1 MIFRISPIVI
11 FATCTIASP
20 TLAQIAPAQNTVVTP
35 QGDTFNITGG
45 NTSSNGKNLF
55 QVFDRFNLN
64 AGQTA
69 NFQTQSNIR
78 NILTRITGNEP
89 SRIDGL
95 LKITGSSANL
105 YLLNPSGILF
115 GPNARLDL
123 GGNFLGSTATG
134 IQFGNQIWNGD
145 ANTSINS
152 LNSNPSHLIFGPETS
167 AIINAGNLS
176 VAAGNTLM
184 LLGGSVANTGTL
196 TAPGGQISLVAV
208 PGSTAVQMQTVDN
221 VLKFE
226 FQPIVSLNQ
235 TLQNWSPNSFS
246 QLLAKGQGLQHA
258 TKLETTTDGK
268 IKLVGSTGESSL
280 TIANANSTVITSGTL
295 DVSNP
300 LGTGGTVNLLG
311 DRIAVENAI
320 VKANGNQGGV
330 IQVGGEIQ
338 GTGIGPKATQ
348 TLIGKNAELDASA
361 IGFGNGGSI
370 VIWSDSSTQFIGK
383 ASANGGSQGG
393 NGGFIEISGR
403 DTLGV
408 TGKISI
414 AAPQGRL
421 GSVLFDP
428 KTIIIGST
436 NPSLSALPNNPVL
449 DTDLFNTSTLYL
461 AAESIF
467 NTQGTVLLAATDRI
481 FISAERSP
489 SLNLGSGNP
498 VTFRAGKEFI
508 SSVSLLSQER
518 SIVIE
523 SPVIKTQLIDTA
535 IASSLNQSGGSI
547 TLRGLDGK
555 RAQVVGFAN
564 LITPHQNID
573 IASDRVDG
581 QFLITSA
588 RTRRAGSTNL
598 GGTVNIQA
606 DNVVTLG
613 GALTNGKP
621 IAISS
626 SRTQNTGLIR
636 SGLLV
641 TNGGAVN
648 LTARKINAGSIWTSA
663 MGTNV
668 TNNNAGDINI
678 KAETELMANR
688 LEANAAGNGKA
699 GTVSLINT
707 KGDITVD
714 NIQAYGGAS
723 GGDVIL
729 DGDRIRIQGSGI
741 DLLNRVPNTPFN
753 FTSIHAG
760 NTISIIH
767 RGGKFNQN
775 FTVGNASINGSQ
787 DKLQVGSQPQAQPQT
802 LSQGTFPLGATTQT
816 QTPTPRI
823 TITGVNTRPTFPGLD
838 SVTRYPV
845 SVVAGTKK
853 SFTLRSL
860 GITAPYDA
868 EDDRVKLYIRLKG
881 SLSKRGRLLN
891 ASGGV
896 VTNLEEVKLTDR
908 LTYIANDISDNPLLD
923 NFDVIVMD
931 LPPTDDA
938 IAQSRRIALTFIS
951 PVLPEDDAIVPA
963 SSKAKP
969 DLPEDSGLSNVSL
982 SDVAALDREF
992 SGDFEGETPNN
1003 NLASGL
1009 DGTLAREIE
1018 QKTGAR
1024 PAMIYIRTLKRSAD
1038 SVVNAAA
1045 AKSPSPD
1052 AIEDTLELIVVT
1064 ARGRFRR
1071 RVPINYA
1078 KFIEHVIQLR
1088 REITN
1093 PLRTHTTTYL
1103 APAQSLYKTLIEP
1116 LKSDLNTQGI
1126 TNLVF
1131 LAESGLRSLPYSALH
1146 DGKQFL
1152 IEQYSIGLM
1161 PSLGLTQTDY
1171 RNLRSASLL
1180 MVGVSQ
1186 KTQDQTPLPM
1196 VKTELNTIS
1205 RIWTNS
1211 KQHLND
1217 RATRSTLATA
1227 QQTQTFQ
1234 IVHLATHANF
1244 VSNKPKDAYI
1254 QLWNDRLQLGQMK
1267 ELAWNKPGLDLLVLS
1282 ACRTAVGDR
1291 ESELGFAG
1299 LAVKTGVKTTIA
1311 SLWSVNDTATMSL
1324 MSKFY
1329 DGLLRSPLKG
1339 EALRQAQLAML
1350 RGTVIIQD
1358 NQLLGVGTTGAI
1370 GLPEETASGNTKFT
1384 HPYFW
1389 AAFTV
1394 VGNPW

>member
-1 MIFRISPIVI
+1 M
-11 FATCTIASP
+11 
-20 TLAQIAPAQNTVVTP
+20 
-35 QGDTFNITGG
+35 
-45 NTSSNGKNLF
+45 F

-64 AGQTA
+64 VGQTA
-69 NFQTQSNIR
+69 NFQTQSTIR
-78 NILTRITGNEP
+78 NILTRITGSDP

-95 LKITGSSANL
+95 LKVSGSNANL

-145 ANTSINS
+145 SNTRTNG
-152 LNSNPSHLIFGPETS
+152 LNSDPSHLIFGPETS
-167 AIINAGNLS
+167 AIVNAGTLS
-176 VAAGNTLM
+176 IAPGNKLA
-184 LLGGSVANTGTL
+184 LLGGSVANTGTM
-196 TAPGGQISLVAV
+196 TAPGGQIALVAV

-258 TKLETTTDGK
+258 TKLETTADGK
-268 IKLVGSTGESSL
+268 IKLVGSTLESSL
-280 TIANANSTVITSGTL
+280 TVANANPTVITSGTL
-295 DVSNP
+295 DVSKAG
-300 LGTGGTVNLLG
+300 GTGGTVNLLG
-311 DRIAVENAI
+311 DRIAVENAV
-320 VKANGNQGGV
+320 VKANGNQGGT
-330 IQVGGEIQ
+330 IQVGGELQ

-449 DTDLFNTSTLYL
+449 DTDLFDTSTLYL
-461 AAESIF
+461 APESIF
-467 NTQGTVLLAATDRI
+467 NTQGTVLLTATDRI

-535 IASSLNQSGGSI
+535 IASRLNQSGGSI
-547 TLRGLDGK
+547 SLRGLDGK
-555 RAQVVGFAN
+555 RAQVVGFLN
-564 LITPHQNID
+564 LITPHQDID

-588 RTRRAGSTNL
+588 GTGRVGSTNL
-598 GGTVNIQA
+598 GGTVTIQA

-613 GALTNGKP
+613 GALTHGKP
-621 IAISS
+621 IDISS

-648 LTARKINAGSIWTSA
+648 LTARKINAGSVWTSA

-668 TNNNAGDINI
+668 TNDQAGDINI

-688 LEANAAGNGKA
+688 LEANAIGNGKA
-699 GTVSLINT
+699 GTVNLINT

-767 RGGKFNQN
+767 RGGKSNQN

-787 DKLQVGSQPQAQPQT
+787 DKLQVGSQSQVPSQMQSQMKSQVQSQVQLQVQPRS
-802 LSQGTFPLGATTQT
+802 LSQGSFSLTSTPQT
-816 QTPTPRI
+816 QTPTPGI

-838 SVTRYPV
+838 AVTRYPV
-845 SVVAGTKK
+845 NVVPGTRR
-853 SFTLRSL
+853 SFTLSSL
-860 GITAPYDA
+860 GLTVPYDA
-868 EDDRVKLYIRLKG
+868 DDDQVKLYIRLKG
-881 SLSKRGRLLN
+881 SLSTRGKLLN

-896 VTNLEEVKLTDR
+896 ITNLEEVKLTDR
-908 LTYIANDISDNPLLD
+908 LTYVPSDISDHPLLD

-931 LPPTDDA
+931 LAPTEDT

-951 PVLPEDDAIVPA
+951 PVLPEGDAIVPA
-963 SSKAKP
+963 ASKAKP

-1003 NLASGL
+1003 NLAAGL

-1024 PAMIYIRTLKRSAD
+1024 PAMIYVRTLKRSAD
-1038 SVVNAAA
+1038 SAASAAA
-1045 AKSPSPD
+1045 SKSPSPD

-1180 MVGVSQ
+1180 MVGVAQ

-1205 RIWTNS
+1205 RIWNNS
-1211 KQHLND
+1211 KQYLDD

-1227 QQTQTFQ
+1227 QQTQNFQ

-1267 ELAWNKPGLDLLVLS
+1267 ELAWNKPGIDLLVLS

-1370 GLPEETASGNTKFT
+1370 GLPEETASGNTKFI

>member
-1 MIFRISPIVI
+1 MISRIFPIAVL
-11 FATCTIASP
+11 ATCTIARP
-20 TLAQIAPAQNTVVTP
+20 TLAQIAPTQNTVVTP
-35 QGDTFNITGG
+35 QGNTFNITGG
-45 NTSSNGKNLF
+45 NTSSNGTNLF

-69 NFQTQSNIR
+69 NFQTQSTIR

-95 LKITGSSANL
+95 LKVSGSNANL

-123 GGNFLGSTATG
+123 GGNFFGSTATG
-134 IQFGNQIWNGD
+134 VKFGNQIWNGD

-152 LNSNPSHLIFGPETS
+152 LNSDPSHLIFGPETS
-167 AIINAGNLS
+167 AIVNAGNLS
-176 VAAGNTLM
+176 VATGNTLA

-226 FQPIVSLNQ
+226 FQPIGSLNQ

-258 TKLETTTDGK
+258 TKLETTADGK
-268 IKLVGSTGESSL
+268 IKLVGSTPESSL
-280 TIANANSTVITSGTL
+280 TVANSNATVIASGTL

-300 LGTGGTVNLLG
+300 LGNGGTVNLLG
-311 DRIAVENAI
+311 DRVAVENAI
-320 VKANGNQGGV
+320 VKANGNQGGT

-338 GTGIGPKATQ
+338 GTGAGPKSTQ

-370 VIWSDSSTQFIGK
+370 VVWSDSSTQFLGK
-383 ASANGGSQGG
+383 ASAKGGNQGG

-403 DTLGV
+403 EKLGV
-408 TGKISI
+408 TGQLST
-414 AAPQGRL
+414 AAPQGRS

-428 KTIIIGST
+428 KEIIIGSA

-449 DTDLFNTSTLYL
+449 GTDLFNTSTLYL
-461 AAESIF
+461 APESIF

-535 IASSLNQSGGSI
+535 LASSLNQSGGSI

-555 RAQVVGFAN
+555 QAEVVGFAN
-564 LITPHQNID
+564 LITPHQDIT

-588 RTRRAGSTNL
+588 GTGRVGSTNL
-598 GGTVNIQA
+598 GGTVTIQA

-621 IAISS
+621 IDISS
-626 SRTQNTGLIR
+626 SLTQNTGLIR
-636 SGLLV
+636 SGLLI

-648 LTARKINAGSIWTSA
+648 LTARKINAGSVWTSA
-663 MGTNV
+663 TGKNV
-668 TNNNAGDINI
+668 TNDNAGDIKI
-678 KAETELMANR
+678 TAETELIANR
-688 LEANAAGNGKA
+688 LEANARDNGKA
-699 GTVSLINT
+699 GTVRVINNM
-707 KGDITVD
+707 GDITVD

-729 DGDRIRIQGSGI
+729 EGDRIRIQGSGI
-741 DLLNRVPNTPFN
+741 DLLNRIPNTPYN

-760 NTISIIH
+760 NTISITH
-767 RGGKFNQN
+767 RGGRFNQS

-787 DKLQVGSQPQAQPQT
+787 DKLQVGSQSQTQPQT
-802 LSQGTFPLGATTQT
+802 LSQGTFPLKSTTQT
-816 QTPTPRI
+816 QTPTPGI

-838 SVTRYPV
+838 AVRRYPV
-845 SVVAGTKK
+845 TVIPGTKK
-853 SFTLRSL
+853 SFTLNSL
-860 GITAPYDA
+860 GITSPYDA
-868 EDDRVKLYIRLKG
+868 ENDQIKLYIRLKG
-881 SLSKRGRLLN
+881 NLRARGKLLN

-896 VTNLEEVKLTDR
+896 ITNLEEVKLTDR
-908 LTYIANDISDNPLLD
+908 LTYIPSGISDNSLLD
-923 NFDVIVMD
+923 NFELIVMD

-938 IAQSRRIALTFIS
+938 IAQSRRIGLTFIS
-951 PVLPEDDAIVPA
+951 PLLPEGDAIAPA

-982 SDVAALDREF
+982 SEVAALDREF
-992 SGDFEGETPNN
+992 SGDFEGETPNTSVT
-1003 NLASGL
+1003 AGL

-1024 PAMIYIRTLKRSAD
+1024 PAMIYVRTLKRSAD
-1038 SVVNAAA
+1038 IAAA
-1045 AKSPSPD
+1045 TSKSPSPD

-1071 RVPINYA
+1071 RFPLNYA
-1078 KFIEHVIQLR
+1078 KFMEQVIQLR

-1103 APAQSLYKTLIEP
+1103 APAQSLYKILIEP

-1171 RNLRSASLL
+1171 RNLSNASLL

-1186 KTQDQTPLPM
+1186 KTQDQTALPM
-1196 VKTELNTIS
+1196 VQTELNTIS
-1205 RIWTNS
+1205 QIWNNS
-1211 KQHLND
+1211 TQYLND
-1217 RATRSTLATA
+1217 RATRSTLTTA
-1227 QQTQTFQ
+1227 KQAQNFQ

-1244 VSNKPKDAYI
+1244 VSSKPNDAYI

-1299 LAVKTGVKTTIA
+1299 LAVKTGVKTAIA

-1329 DGLLRSPLKG
+1329 DGLLRSPVKG
-1339 EALRQAQLAML
+1339 EALRQAQLAMI
-1350 RGTVIIQD
+1350 RGTVTIQD

-1370 GLPEETASGNTKFT
+1370 TLPEETTSGNTKFT